1 MGFLEFRVQIQ
12 VFGLKL
18 RMKFGMGCWGAASS
32 LGFRLE
38 SGMGLAFKHGLS
50 GISLAASIVGPRLK
64 AHRGTY
70 GAASGR
76 KQTTAEL
83 NWILQ
88 RSKRD
93 VRERKRE
100 RERER
105 ERERDRGRERERKG
119 KKESERERARQS
131 ESESKRASACGCL
144 FVSLF
149 DSVIFHDLDSYR
161 R

>member
-1 MGFLEFRVQIQ
+1 MPL
-12 VFGLKL
+12 
-18 RMKFGMGCWGAASS
+18 
-32 LGFRLE
+32 
-38 SGMGLAFKHGLS
+38 
-50 GISLAASIVGPRLK
+50 LK

-93 VRERKRE
+93 VRERE

-105 ERERDRGRERERKG
+105 EGERERERKG